1 MSKEQRD
8 AIDAALRA
16 APFDLE
22 QSAEEHRKMFDGFA
36 L

>member
-16 APFDLE
+16 EPFGLNQGMD
-22 QSAEEHRKMFDGFA
+22 EHRKSFEAFA